1 MAQRNSGGKQ
11 MAQLPYLA
19 VIVDLD
25 RTLLRT
31 DKTVS
36 DYTLEV
42 LQAWREAGAFLLAAT
57 ARPERAITEY
67 RDLIGFHAATTL
79 NGARTV
85 TPDSVYENTIDT
97 EDAVSILEQL
107 LRQEGAVISVEAE
120 NGIYANSDIPV
131 WHPAVIDDIGM
142 LPRREKIYKILAS
155 HPDMPPE
162 QIAVDLPENVY
173 STVADKKLRQYMS
186 KAATKW
192 RGIRQMLENVN
203 VETEKAVYFGDDN
216 DDAEPIRRCGYGVA
230 VKNALDHIKE
240 IADEITE
247 SNDED
252 GVARAMDRLWPRK

>member
-1 MAQRNSGGKQ
+1 MDNRMPFRAI
-11 MAQLPYLA
+11 
-19 VIVDLD
+19 IVDFD
-25 RTLLRT
+25 RTLLHT
-31 DKTVS
+31 DKTIS
-36 DYTLEV
+36 AYTVRTLRDR
-42 LQAWREAGAFLLAAT
+42 QNAGARLFAAT
-57 ARPERAITEY
+57 ARPERAITAYCEVIPF
-67 RDLIGFHAATTL
+67 DAVTTL
-79 NGARTV
+79 NGARTITNSAV
-85 TPDSVYENTIDT
+85 FENTISRRSA
-97 EDAVSILEQL
+97 EQILDRL
-107 LRQEGAVISVEAE
+107 YGIAGMVISVEAE

-216 DDAEPIRRCGYGVA
+216 DDAEPIQRCGYGVA

-252 GVARAMDRLWPRK
+252 GVARALDRLWPRN

>member
-1 MAQRNSGGKQ
+1 MKPGNMTGEKSVK
-11 MAQLPYLA
+11 LPYSA

-31 DKTVS
+31 DKSVS
-36 DYTLEV
+36 EYTRNM
-42 LQAWREAGAFLLAAT
+42 LQVWREAGAYLFAAT

-67 RDLIGFHAATTL
+67 REMIGFDAVTTL
-79 NGARTV
+79 NGARTI
-85 TPDSVYENTIDT
+85 TPDGISENAIVP
-97 EDAVSILEQL
+97 EQAAAILKALEQI
-107 LRQEGAVISVEAE
+107 EGTVISVEAE
-120 NGIYANSDIPV
+120 KGIYANAEIPLWQPEV
-131 WHPAVIDDIGM
+131 MKDLSC
-142 LPRREKIYKILAS
+142 LPGQQKIYKILAS

-162 QIAVDLPENVY
+162 QITINLPETIY

-216 DDAEPIRRCGYGVA
+216 DDAEPIQRCGYGVA

-252 GVARAMDRLWPRK
+252 GVARALDRLWPRK